1 MNNNFIK
8 KMLGKHEFDDSTN
21 MVDLLKDQLEHDGFK
36 CTVLEGHLF
45 FETQDKMFG
54 VPLEE
59 SALGNYARNVG
70 FIFYRGAEGSGEVPD
85 EHLSRLGVLTMLKS
99 ESDAS
104 VIWNGESF
112 VIYYRSDIRTLNEF
126 RKLRDYAI
134 KQIAI
139 ASDFLAKV
147 YPSLYESCRQPHPH
161 KVGFQM
167 HKEEGQ
173 TMFPAAENSVNNPQ

>member
-21 MVDLLKDQLEHDGFK
+21 MVDLLKDQLEHDGFE
-36 CTVLEGHLF
+36 CTITEGHLF
-45 FETQDKMFG
+45 FEAQDKMYG

-59 SALGNYARNVG
+59 SALGSYARKIG
-70 FIFYRGAEGSGEVPD
+70 LIFFRGAEGSDEIPD
-85 EHLSRLGVLTMLKS
+85 EHLSRLGALAMLKS
-99 ESDAS
+99 DSDAS
-104 VIWNGESF
+104 VIWNGESY

-134 KQIAI
+134 EQIDM

-147 YPSLYESCRQPHPH
+147 YPSLYESCRQTQPR

-167 HKEEGQ
+167 HKDDGQ
-173 TMFPAAENSVNNPQ
+173 LMLPAAENSVNNPQ